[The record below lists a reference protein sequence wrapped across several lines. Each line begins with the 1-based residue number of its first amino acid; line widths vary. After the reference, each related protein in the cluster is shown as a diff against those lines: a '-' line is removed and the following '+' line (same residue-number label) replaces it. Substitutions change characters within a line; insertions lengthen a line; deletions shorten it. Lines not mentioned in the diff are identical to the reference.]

1 MVTNPFYATSVLVV
15 DPAASRRNDV
25 ISDEHDP
32 SIRRGRD
39 QAAVQPDETGD
50 ARDRAGALRDQ
61 AGGRRDRAGA
71 LRDQAGDRR
80 DEAGDRRD
88 EAGTLRDEA
97 GDQRDQ
103 AGVRRDEV
111 GALRDQ
117 AGALRDQAAQQRDL
131 VTERSEENPTAE
143 AAREIQARAALA
155 RREAASD
162 RRRSLEDR
170 QAGADERAQAQSDRG
185 TASGDRGAGA
195 DERGQAGLDRGTA
208 SGDRGSGADERGQA
222 GLDRNTALADRG
234 ASARE
239 REYSSVDALTGAYLR
254 GPGLVELGR
263 EIARARR
270 SAQPLVLAFVDI
282 DGLKAIND
290 SLGHA
295 AGDRL
300 LLQVAGELRAKLRSY
315 DLVIRYGGDE
325 FLWVLSGQTIDEATK
340 RLALVS
346 VAVADGSE
354 HGSMTVGLAELGR
367 DESADDLVARA
378 DAELYRERR
387 RHRDAPDRE

>member
-1 MVTNPFYATSVLVV
+1 MVTDPFYATSVLVV
-15 DPAASRRNDV
+15 DPAALRRNDV
-25 ISDEHDP
+25 ISDERDP
-32 SIRRGRD
+32 SIRGGRD
-39 QAAVQPDETGD
+39 QAAEQPDETGD

-80 DEAGDRRD
+80 DEAGDWRD

-97 GDQRDQ
+97 GDR
-103 AGVRRDEV
+103 
-111 GALRDQ
+111 
-117 AGALRDQAAQQRDL
+117 RDQAAQQRDL

-143 AAREIQARAALA
+143 AAREIRARAALA

-170 QAGADERAQAQSDRG
+170 QAGADERAQAQS
-185 TASGDRGAGA
+185 
-195 DERGQAGLDRGTA
+195 DRGTA

-270 SAQPLVLAFVDI
+270 SAQPLVLAFVDV

>member
-1 MVTNPFYATSVLVV
+1 VCRWAGR
-15 DPAASRRNDV
+15 AA
-25 ISDEHDP
+25 
-32 SIRRGRD
+32 G
-39 QAAVQPDETGD
+39 
-50 ARDRAGALRDQ
+50 
-61 AGGRRDRAGA
+61 GGRRPKR
-71 LRDQAGDRR
+71 L
-80 DEAGDRRD
+80 E
-88 EAGTLRDEA
+88 
-97 GDQRDQ
+97 
-103 AGVRRDEV
+103 
-111 GALRDQ
+111 
-117 AGALRDQAAQQRDL
+117 
-131 VTERSEENPTAE
+131 PIAE
-143 AAREIQARAALA
+143 AAREIRARAALA

-170 QAGADERAQAQSDRG
+170 QA
-185 TASGDRGAGA
+185 
-195 DERGQAGLDRGTA
+195 
-208 SGDRGSGADERGQA
+208 GADERGQA

-270 SAQPLVLAFVDI
+270 SAQPLVLAFVDV

-300 LLQVAGELRAKLRSY
+300 LLQVAGE
-315 DLVIRYGGDE
+315 
-325 FLWVLSGQTIDEATK
+325 WVLSGQTIDEATK

-378 DAELYRERR
+378 DAELYRERT
-387 RHRDAPDRE
+387 AQQ

>member
-1 MVTNPFYATSVLVV
+1 MVTDPLYATSVLVV
-15 DPAASRRNDV
+15 DPAALRRNDV
-25 ISDEHDP
+25 ISDERDP
-32 SIRRGRD
+32 SIRGGRD
-39 QAAVQPDETGD
+39 QAAERPDETGD

-80 DEAGDRRD
+80 DEAGDWRD

-117 AGALRDQAAQQRDL
+117 AGDRRDQAAQQRDL

-143 AAREIQARAALA
+143 AAREIRARAALA

-185 TASGDRGAGA
+185 TASGDRGEGA
-195 DERGQAGLDRGTA
+195 DERGQA
-208 SGDRGSGADERGQA
+208 E
-222 GLDRNTALADRG
+222 LDRNTALADRG

-270 SAQPLVLAFVDI
+270 SAQPLVLAFVDV